1 VAIGEWQDEL
11 PSHLFVVDPPTKIG
25 PVNLNLAVPT
35 GEP

>member
-11 PSHLFVVDPPTKIG
+11 LSHLFVAGPPTDIG